1 MSARVRGFPL
11 ALYIA
16 AGRGIDGQPKFVLG
30 LGEASIGAALAPT
43 STMADSSSRAAA
55 VSSLG
60 GAQPSLLL
68 QVPTLLSLLE
78 GIGLTES
85 PPVSTLLPYLRS
97 LTTVSGGGQDL
108 GGEIERFRIVVGL
121 SGSGG

>member
-1 MSARVRGFPL
+1 MRGFPL

-16 AGRGIDGQPKFVLG
+16 AGRGADGSPKFVLG
-30 LGEASIGAALAPT
+30 LGEASIGEALAPS
-43 STMADSSSRAAA
+43 STLANSAARPAA
-55 VSSLG
+55 VSTLG

-97 LTTVSGGGQDL
+97 FTTVTGGGQKLSD
-108 GGEIERFRIVVGL
+108 EIERFRVVVGL
-121 SGSGG
+121 TGSGG